1 MKPPWCNWLLR
12 SVVNRKAGGSS
23 PPGADA
29 LFLFQNALIYIFV
42 GYFVY
47 VSIQCFKSVSIWCCL
62 DKVYLVYDKI
72 ITYIIFYSLS
82 IVGSGVEFSPATRE
96 ARVQIG

>member
-1 MKPPWCNWLLR
+1 MAACIIN
-12 SVVNRKAGGSS
+12 
-23 PPGADA
+23 PGADDQDSNLPA
-29 LFLFQNALIYIFV
+29 GDMNLMSPERSIYSFV

-72 ITYIIFYSLS
+72 ITYNIFYSLS
-82 IVGSGVEFSPATRE
+82 IVGSVVEFSPATRE
-96 ARVQIG
+96 ARV